1 MRKNMKK
8 KNPGAK
14 ETKQGLTKKQRSYI
28 YTGFF
33 VGLILLLFVV
43 NNTGSEPERGPYPPN
58 YVPAAQQNSVM
69 APDFALPTTDGKTL
83 KLSDLRG
90 KIVILDFW
98 ATWCPPCR
106 KGIPDLIDLKNKY
119 GKKGLEIV
127 GISVDTDTKNQV
139 VPFMKEKGI
148 NYPVVYGNQSV
159 YMQYGGIRAIPTTF
173 VIDPH
178 GKIVASYEGLVP
190 KLAYEN
196 HIKKI
201 LGL

>member
-1 MRKNMKK
+1 MKK
-8 KNPGAK
+8 KSPDTK

-43 NNTGSEPERGPYPPN
+43 NNTGSEPESGPYPPN
-58 YVPAAQQNSVM
+58 YVPEAQNSSVM
-69 APDFALPTTDGKTL
+69 APDFTLPTTDGKTL
-83 KLSDLRG
+83 KLSNFRG
-90 KIVILDFW
+90 KMVIIDFW

-106 KGIPDLIDLKNKY
+106 KGIPDLIDLKIKY
-119 GKKGLEIV
+119 GKKGLEIIGV
-127 GISVDTDTKNQV
+127 SVDTDTKNQV
-139 VPFMKEKGI
+139 IPFIKEKGI
-148 NYPVVYGNQSV
+148 NYPVVYGNQNL

-173 VIDPH
+173 VIDTE